1 MKAYGNEPTGN
12 GNDSSCPFPKVYP
25 SELER
30 GYEYFMKLAYNQAVD
45 GWNEDEVPVGA
56 IITINQTVVA
66 RAHNLV
72 ETNRDPTA
80 HAEILALT
88 QAARHV
94 GDWRLNDATLFVT
107 KEPCPMCAG
116 AALIGR
122 VSRVVF
128 GMSDPKMGCLGGV
141 TDLNALPEINH
152 HFEVVRGVL
161 EEQCRDLI
169 RAFFIKKRETSGSKG

>member
-1 MKAYGNEPTGN
+1 MWAYGKQPIGK
-12 GNDSSCPFPKVYP
+12 GNDSSCPFPKVHP

-30 GYEYFMKLAYNQAVD
+30 GDEYFMKLAYNQAVD
-45 GWNEDEVPVGA
+45 GWNEGEVPVGA
-56 IITINQTVVA
+56 VISINQTVVA

-72 ETNRDPTA
+72 ETSRDPTA

-116 AALIGR
+116 AALNGR
-122 VSRVVF
+122 LSRVVF

-152 HFEVVRGVL
+152 HFEVVGGVL
-161 EEQCRDLI
+161 KKECLELI
-169 RAFFIKKRETSGSKG
+169 RSFFIRKRKS